1 MSAKKWTIS
10 FVIIILIVLIGI
22 AILNLVV
29 DPYGYFDGLD
39 GENKY
44 LTDNSYIR
52 VLKAHHIKKF
62 ADNYE
67 AYVIGG
73 SKAGGYTSEIMHE
86 LDGYNYYNCFITM
99 GNFEEYYILTN
110 YIIENDPSVK
120 KIVLNLSGFECLFD
134 VREGIKQ
141 ETPAIFL
148 GKNQTVEFVKF
159 LFKNPK
165 LSYDRVF
172 NPGFDHRQNDDGSRN
187 LERSYEEY
195 FKDPNEYVKKNVVYD
210 LDKDLKEMFDNAETR
225 TFTSFPNDLDYL
237 RKIVN
242 LCEENEVELLVINSA
257 TPLTSRQSYE
267 GEAYW
272 NFLAQVA
279 TVTDYWDFTS
289 YNDINLNPYN
299 FYDDAHPFYEVV
311 ELIVDTISEKN
322 SYNGFGFYVTKDNVY
337 EYLQQRR
344 TDFYELKYEFEQKG
358 TVNLRTRTEES
369 NLLRNGSKYQTMR

>member
-1 MSAKKWTIS
+1 MTSKKWAIL
-10 FVIIILIVLIGI
+10 FVMIIIIVLIGI
-22 AILNLVV
+22 AVLNFVV

-39 GENKY
+39 GSNNY

-52 VLKAHHIKKF
+52 VLKAYHIKKF
-62 ADNYE
+62 GNKYE
-67 AYVIGG
+67 GYVIGG
-73 SKAGGYTSEIMHE
+73 SKAGGYTAEIMYN

-99 GNFEEYYILTN
+99 GNFEEYYIFTN
-110 YIIENDPSVK
+110 YIIQNSPNVK

-141 ETPAIFL
+141 ETPAIL
-148 GKNQTVEFVKF
+148 SGKNQFLEFGKF

-172 NPGFDHRQNDDGSRN
+172 NPGSDHRQNDDGSRN

-195 FKDPNEYVKKNVVYD
+195 IKDPNEYVKKNVVYD
-210 LDKDLKEMFDNAETR
+210 LDKDLKEMFENAETR
-225 TFTSFPNDLDYL
+225 TFTSFPNDINYL
-237 RKIVN
+237 RQIVD
-242 LCEENEVELLVINSA
+242 LCKEKEVEWLVINSA
-257 TPLTSRQSYE
+257 TPITSRQSYE

-279 TVTDYWDFTS
+279 TVTDFWDFTS

-311 ELIVDTISEKN
+311 ELIIDTIKRKN
-322 SYNGFGFYVTKDNVY
+322 LYNGFGFYVTSDNAF
-337 EYLQQRR
+337 EYLSQRR
-344 TDFYELKYEFEQKG
+344 KDFYELKYEFEQTG
-358 TVNLRTRTEES
+358 TVKLKGRNDES
-369 NLLRNGSKYQTMR
+369 NLLRNGSKYVNN

>member
-1 MSAKKWTIS
+1 MTSKRWTIS
-10 FVIIILIVLIGI
+10 FVIIILIVLFGI
-22 AILNLVV
+22 AVLNFVV

-39 GENKY
+39 GSNKY

-52 VLKAHHIKKF
+52 VLKAHHIKKYGKQY
-62 ADNYE
+62 DG
-67 AYVIGG
+67 YVIGG

-99 GNFEEYYILTN
+99 GNYEEYYIFTK
-110 YIIENDPSVK
+110 YIIENSPNLK

-141 ETPAIFL
+141 ETPAIL
-148 GKNQTVEFVKF
+148 SGNNQAVEFVKF

-172 NPGFDHRQNDDGSRN
+172 NPGFDYKQNDDGSRN
-187 LERSYEEY
+187 LARSYEEY
-195 FKDPNEYVKKNVVYD
+195 FKNPNEYVSKNVVYD
-210 LDKDLKEMFDNAETR
+210 LNKDLTEMFDNAETR
-225 TFTSFPNDLDYL
+225 TFSSFPNDINYL
-237 RKIVN
+237 RQIVS
-242 LCEENEVELLVINSA
+242 LCEENGVELLVINSA

-279 TVTDYWDFTS
+279 TVTDFWDFTS

-311 ELIVDTISEKN
+311 ELIVNTISGKN
-322 SYNGFGFYVTKDNVY
+322 SYEGFGYYVTKDNVF
-337 EYLQQRR
+337 EYLNKRR
-344 TDFYELKYEFEQKG
+344 TDFYELKYEFEETS
-358 TVNLRTRTEES
+358 TVNLRGKLDAS
-369 NLLRNGSKYQTMR
+369 NLLKNGSIYVNN